1 MARPPPDGDP
11 MLVFR
16 EARRE
21 DLESLVD
28 LLADDPLGRLREVP
42 SRPLPPAYLTAFDA
56 LTRDPNHLLLL
67 AEEEVQVVGMLQVSF
82 LPGLSHRGSWRAQ
95 IESVRVSALARGR
108 GIGRALVAAAIAAAR
123 RRDCRL
129 VQLTSD
135 KRRPE
140 ALRFYRSMG
149 FVESHE
155 GLKLALATAPGVA
168 GGSTR

>member
-1 MARPPPDGDP
+1 MV
-11 MLVFR
+11 VFR
-16 EARRE
+16 EAGRE
-21 DLESLVD
+21 DLELLVD
-28 LLADDPLGRLREVP
+28 LLADDPLGRLREEP

-56 LTRDPNHLLLL
+56 LTDDPNHLLLL
-67 AEEEVQVVGMLQVSF
+67 AEEKDGIVGMLQVSY

-95 IESVRVSALARGR
+95 IESVRVSGLARGR
-108 GIGRALVAAAIAAAR
+108 GIGRALIAEAIATAR
-123 RRDCRL
+123 SRDCRL

-155 GLKLALATAPGVA
+155 GLKLDLVSTPEVTH
-168 GGSTR
+168 GSTR